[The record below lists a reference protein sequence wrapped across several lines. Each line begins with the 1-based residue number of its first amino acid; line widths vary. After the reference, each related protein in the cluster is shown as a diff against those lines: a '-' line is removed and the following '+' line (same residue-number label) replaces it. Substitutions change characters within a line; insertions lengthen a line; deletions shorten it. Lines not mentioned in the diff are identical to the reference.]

1 MFIYNSIVIDFSL
14 DNKYIFL
21 IIKNK
26 FFKKKVINLQR
37 SEDLP
42 NLFYKFIKSK
52 QIKIDNS
59 FNIFVN
65 VGPGNLIPIRN
76 SIVFAKT
83 LSLITGCSI
92 IGFSNYELL
101 KNIKK
106 KANRALL
113 STSSKNILL
122 DLYKKKVKKIEAS
135 EISKF
140 QFLKI
145 KINYNVKILEKLIL
159 SNKFEKKVFPISYSD
174 I

>member
-1 MFIYNSIVIDFSL
+1 M
-14 DNKYIFL
+14 
-21 IIKNK
+21 
-26 FFKKKVINLQR
+26 
-37 SEDLP
+37 
-42 NLFYKFIKSK
+42 
-52 QIKIDNS
+52 
-59 FNIFVN
+59 
-65 VGPGNLIPIRN
+65 
-76 SIVFAKT
+76 
-83 LSLITGCSI
+83 
-92 IGFSNYELL
+92 
-101 KNIKK
+101 
-106 KANRALL
+106 